1 MKLEDNAPV
10 SYVIGPQG
18 TVLTLADLPS
28 TNVKRWTIYR
38 KAEIIAGIRGGLLSL
53 EEACQR
59 YKLTTEEF
67 LSWQASI
74 DEYGLAGLRTT
85 RIQQYRH

>member
-1 MKLEDNAPV
+1 MPSPQKSIFGGDLKLEDNAPV

-53 EEACQR
+53 EDVCER
-59 YKLTTEEF
+59 YSLTVEEIV
-67 LSWQASI
+67 SWQSP
-74 DEYGLAGLRTT
+74 
-85 RIQQYRH
+85 

>member
-1 MKLEDNAPV
+1 LKLEDNAPV

-53 EEACQR
+53 EDVCER
-59 YKLTTEEF
+59 YSLTVEEIV
-67 LSWQASI
+67 SWQSP
-74 DEYGLAGLRTT
+74 
-85 RIQQYRH
+85 